1 MLHSDEEEDGPDL
14 QSSALPPGSIETQ
27 RMLQPRAS
35 FGSINSVAT
44 TSTFAT
50 LTPNPMA
57 FQARRK
63 RAAKLAHFFGA
74 SYRDLFGEVLDRIE
88 RGMLEEARAGELS
101 QEEFKVGGLW
111 VGHGGVTLML
121 RISAFDEAIERI
133 EKRTV
138 SVVLTIDGYFVYDHL
153 WP

>member
-1 MLHSDEEEDGPDL
+1 
-14 QSSALPPGSIETQ
+14 
-27 RMLQPRAS
+27 
-35 FGSINSVAT
+35 
-44 TSTFAT
+44 
-50 LTPNPMA
+50 
-57 FQARRK
+57 
-63 RAAKLAHFFGA
+63 
-74 SYRDLFGEVLDRIE
+74 
-88 RGMLEEARAGELS
+88 MLEEARAGELS